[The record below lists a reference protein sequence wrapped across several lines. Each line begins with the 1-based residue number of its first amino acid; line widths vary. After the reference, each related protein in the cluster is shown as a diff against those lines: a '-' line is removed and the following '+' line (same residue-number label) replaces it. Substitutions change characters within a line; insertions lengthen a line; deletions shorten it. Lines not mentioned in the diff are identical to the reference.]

1 MIKEIIIGL
10 VILAYV
16 IPFVY
21 IFVADIADVFKRLSN
36 VSLRKLIPVVIPI
49 SKSRKD

>member
-10 VILAYV
+10 VILTYV

-21 IFVADIADVFKRLSN
+21 IFVADIVDVFKRLSN
-36 VSLRKLIPVVIPI
+36 VFSRKLIPAVIPI

>member
-21 IFVADIADVFKRLSN
+21 IFVADIADVFKRLAN
-36 VSLRKLIPVVIPI
+36 VFSLRVKPALVLI
-49 SKSRKD
+49 SKSIID

>member
-21 IFVADIADVFKRLSN
+21 IIVADIADVFKRIST
-36 VSLRKLIPVVIPI
+36 VSLRKLIPAIIPI
-49 SKSRKD
+49 SKSRRG